1 MLSYEEIDNVIN
13 NDKNKILSYPAIY
26 PVNNGLSNLS
36 SNYGYRRDP
45 FSKNR
50 SPNDRKWA
58 LDHFFKKLLLLENM
72 MNTKIGKIE
81 AKKRTKVLQNYLNA
95 LKKEI

>member
-1 MLSYEEIDNVIN
+1 MEGRILQDADRLDALGSIGIARVFSVSGTKNRQFYE
-13 NDKNKILSYPAIY
+13 P
-26 PVNNGLSNLS
+26 
-36 SNYGYRRDP
+36 RDH

>member
-1 MLSYEEIDNVIN
+1 VKHRQFYEPN
-13 NDKNKILSYPAIY
+13 
-26 PVNNGLSNLS
+26 
-36 SNYGYRRDP
+36 DP

-50 SPNDRKWA
+50 TSDDNKWA

-72 MNTKIGKIE
+72 MNTKTGKTE
-81 AKKRTKVLQNYLNA
+81 AKKRTSVLRNYLIS